1 MSKKK
6 DSVFI
11 KLLKENTNI
20 DEDFIDTFFKKFK
33 IGGELDFDI
42 KDIDVSKFLDICL
55 ITLRKRLNNA
65 YSKTKRFIENVDFI
79 RIKTGISNNIIYML
93 NYACF
98 EKLAMTGDSGESE
111 VIRMYFT
118 KLREFIT
125 DNQHVIYQAMNN
137 KNNLKIYTKMDT
149 IYFFAADERRQD
161 ILKAG
166 KSSKIVERLRNYN
179 VGRIKEVE
187 LKYLALV
194 KNPLLIEKCIKSLL
208 KKNQV
213 FSGKELFKIDADKL
227 KKVID
232 KCYCKHVSAK
242 ENKDL
247 YEEISSLLGMYVY
260 VKNKLNIKPYIII
273 GKNI

>member
-1 MSKKK
+1 MSEKK
-6 DSVFI
+6 DSIFI

-42 KDIDVSKFLDICL
+42 KDINVSKFLDISL

-79 RIKTGISNNIIYML
+79 RIKTGVSNNIIYML

-98 EKLAMTGDSGESE
+98 EKLAMSGDSRESE

-149 IYFFAADERRQD
+149 IYFFAVDERKKD

-179 VGRIKEVE
+179 VGRIKEIE
-187 LKYLALV
+187 WGWRKYFF
-194 KNPLLIEKCIKSLL
+194 I
-208 KKNQV
+208 
-213 FSGKELFKIDADKL
+213 
-227 KKVID
+227 
-232 KCYCKHVSAK
+232 
-242 ENKDL
+242 
-247 YEEISSLLGMYVY
+247 
-260 VKNKLNIKPYIII
+260 
-273 GKNI
+273 